1 MLLIENG
8 KKSMTLQKLKQY
20 KIFESEKLLSLELL
34 KNQGFCNINYLLKT
48 SKKDYLIRKF
58 KNDSTVNISRA
69 YEYAIQEKAFQKDIA
84 AQPLL
89 LDEKNQFMVCDF
101 LKGKH
106 KKTINKKEIQLLAK
120 NIKKLHKIKSNEK
133 EYDLKKDLK
142 NYKNI
147 LNNPEAQT
155 SINICKKELK
165 KLKKY
170 KKELVTTHH
179 DLNPK
184 NILFHKNTIKFIDWE
199 YVGVNDKFFDLA
211 TICFEFGLNK
221 KEEKILLKS
230 YQKKI
235 DEKDM
240 EKLHSYILIYE
251 HLCKLWFISLN
262 IKNIPKQK

>member
-1 MLLIENG
+1 
-8 KKSMTLQKLKQY
+8 MTLQKLKQY
-20 KIFESEKLLSLELL
+20 NIFENEKLLSLDLL

-48 SKKDYLIRKF
+48 SEKDYLIRQF
-58 KNDSTVNISRA
+58 KSDATVNISRT
-69 YEYAIQEKAFQKDIA
+69 YEYAIQAKAHKKNIA

-89 LDEKNQFMVCDF
+89 LDEKKQFMICDF

-120 NIKKLHKIKSNEK
+120 NIRKMHKIKTYEK

-142 NYKNI
+142 LYKKN
-147 LNNPEAQT
+147 LKDEQAKK

-165 KLKKY
+165 RLKKH

-211 TICFEFGLNK
+211 TICFEFGLK
-221 KEEKILLKS
+221 TKEEKFLLKS

-235 DEKDM
+235 NKKDM

-251 HLCKLWFISLN
+251 HLCKLWFMSLKDEE
-262 IKNIPKQK
+262 IKA